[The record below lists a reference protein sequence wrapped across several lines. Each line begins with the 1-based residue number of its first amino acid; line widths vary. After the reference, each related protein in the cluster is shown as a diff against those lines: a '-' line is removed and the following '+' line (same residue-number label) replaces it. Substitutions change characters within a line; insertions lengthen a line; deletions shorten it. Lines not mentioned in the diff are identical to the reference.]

1 MARSAAPSQAILKW
15 CQREAL
21 ANDAANLAAIDAA
34 ASTDP
39 WSESQFAAVCANAQY
54 RESNNFLEGILVLE
68 LSGEI
73 CVYVAYSRVLDEASI
88 LNVAVL
94 PRWQGQGKARLLLQA
109 TLDLLSQQGAKRC
122 LLEVR
127 DSNAVASGL
136 YQSMGFQVD
145 GRRQNYYPT
154 QSGREDALLMSK
166 SLSKEGEK
174 GTSQ

>member
-1 MARSAAPSQAILKW
+1 MARSAAPSQPVLKW

-68 LSGEI
+68 SSGEI
-73 CVYVAYSRVLDEASI
+73 CAYVAYSRVLDEASI
-88 LNVAVL
+88 LNVAVH
-94 PRWQGQGKARLLLQA
+94 PQWQGQGKARLLLQA

-127 DSNAVASGL
+127 DSNTVARGL

-166 SLSKEGEK
+166 ECEK
-174 GTSQ
+174 GASQ

>member
-1 MARSAAPSQAILKW
+1 MKW

-21 ANDAANLAAIDAA
+21 VNDAANLAAIDAA

-39 WSESQFAAVCANAQY
+39 WSESQFAAVCTNAQY
-54 RESNNFLEGILVLE
+54 RESSNFLEGILVLE

-73 CVYVAYSRVLDEASI
+73 CAYVAYSRVLDEASV
-88 LNVAVL
+88 LNVAVH
-94 PRWQGQGKARLLLQA
+94 PSWQGQGKARLLLQA

-127 DSNAVASGL
+127 DSNTVARGL
-136 YQSMGFQVD
+136 YQSMGFQLD
-145 GRRQNYYPT
+145 GKRQNYYPT

-166 SLSKEGEK
+166 PLPEECEK
-174 GTSQ
+174 GASQ